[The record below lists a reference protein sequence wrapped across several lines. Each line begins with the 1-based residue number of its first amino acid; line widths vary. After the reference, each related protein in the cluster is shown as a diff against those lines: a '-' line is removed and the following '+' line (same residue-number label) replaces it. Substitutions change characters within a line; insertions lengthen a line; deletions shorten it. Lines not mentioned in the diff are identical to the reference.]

1 MHEVLKDKS
10 PEALLLV
17 KQKKVHIFAVQSQ
30 ALADTI
36 RFPRFFAVLNVCKKS
51 VRLVIFVY
59 IYCKFKHYWNKK
71 PYNGT
76 EEAQMYRVYKT
87 MGGMAMKAK
96 QALLLK
102 VGASL
107 LTIMLL
113 GACNNEEDQPDNGT
127 NQIEETDENT
137 EQSEDNQ

>member
-1 MHEVLKDKS
+1 
-10 PEALLLV
+10 
-17 KQKKVHIFAVQSQ
+17 
-30 ALADTI
+30 
-36 RFPRFFAVLNVCKKS
+36 
-51 VRLVIFVY
+51 
-59 IYCKFKHYWNKK
+59 
-71 PYNGT
+71 
-76 EEAQMYRVYKT
+76 
-87 MGGMAMKAK
+87 MKAK

-127 NQIEETDENT
+127 NQTEETDENT

>member
-1 MHEVLKDKS
+1 
-10 PEALLLV
+10 
-17 KQKKVHIFAVQSQ
+17 
-30 ALADTI
+30 
-36 RFPRFFAVLNVCKKS
+36 
-51 VRLVIFVY
+51 
-59 IYCKFKHYWNKK
+59 
-71 PYNGT
+71 
-76 EEAQMYRVYKT
+76 MYRVYKT